1 LRHPD
6 FPDHHPAAFMAQ
18 SESDPFSRAL
28 GDRLTDL
35 RLRVDLGEITTAAA
49 FRNELEQD
57 RRFQLTD
64 PRVRA
69 ACERAGFGHWT
80 G

>member
-1 LRHPD
+1 
-6 FPDHHPAAFMAQ
+6 MAQ

-28 GDRLTDL
+28 EDRLTDL
-35 RLRVDLGEITTAAA
+35 RLRVDLREITTAAE
-49 FRNELEQD
+49 FRDALERD
-57 RRFQLTD
+57 RKFLLDD

-80 G
+80 S

>member
-1 LRHPD
+1 
-6 FPDHHPAAFMAQ
+6 MVQ
-18 SESDPFSRAL
+18 SESDPFTRAL

-35 RLRVDLGEITTAAA
+35 RLQVDLGEITTPAA
-49 FRNELEQD
+49 FRQALERD
-57 RRFQLTD
+57 PKFHLAD

-69 ACERAGFGHWT
+69 ACERAGFGRWI

>member
-1 LRHPD
+1 
-6 FPDHHPAAFMAQ
+6 MTQ

-28 GDRLTDL
+28 RDRLTDL
-35 RLRVDLGEITTAAA
+35 RLQVDLGEITTAAA
-49 FRNELEQD
+49 FRDALERD
-57 RRFQLTD
+57 RKFHLAD

-80 G
+80 S